1 MSPQNEALIR
11 DAKALVR
18 ESRHV
23 KRAAGWA
30 DITAQ
35 LAAALERSEEIRE
48 SLEAKLQE
56 LASDLADRVPG
67 DSNDGETHFVQAS

>member
-1 MSPQNEALIR
+1 MSPENEVLLR
-11 DAKALVR
+11 DARALVR

-30 DITAQ
+30 DITGQ
-35 LAAALERSEEIRE
+35 LAEALERSEAIRE

-56 LASDLADRVPG
+56 LASELVDKELPHAR
-67 DSNDGETHFVQAS
+67 TR